1 MSSIKLLVVTLALAG
16 LSACGGGGDGASSP
30 STTGGGTTMPTMS
43 TGVLTDD
50 PMVGVP
56 YSTPSNPNA
65 VTGADGSFQFQTGEM
80 VTFNIAGVEISVQAS
95 NRITPAVIAES
106 LFPDDE
112 ASRTNAV
119 ANIAVLFQTVDADG
133 DPNNGVITLRENAAI
148 EGVSTEN
155 LVTVCAQT
163 PADFQQD
170 LQTANAGNT
179 TIRDDNA
186 PPTVANPDDALE
198 RFYRNELAGTWL
210 LSRFEPTSGP
220 VEQASLDS
228 FTSVLSFDRGCTSD
242 CTTPSDGRTLINRF
256 VGGDYDSEGDVSADA
271 RIGRVVY
278 VRSDSPVTSDPN
290 IGKFLVRNPNDN
302 RLLRADATGS
312 AAGSTDPG
320 EDVYNRPL
328 LLNGDELVVQFA
340 DGNLVYTRFANQ
352 KNTLVGT
359 WIEDLSS
366 ENSMATGAPN
376 SADGRHSFLRATRTI
391 AYHFLNSSR
400 LMIIVTDLDANTS
413 NGDEQ
418 NGVVYANYTFS
429 GSSLQLGTILANTTA
444 AMPGGGIVIEGASL
458 NVSAS
463 DLNDTRRM
471 LSETD
476 ATISIYRL
484 LSLTESLDDSSTGF
498 KQAATSTTSP

>member
-1 MSSIKLLVVTLALAG
+1 MKSIKFFTVVLALAG
-16 LSACGGGGDGASSP
+16 LSACGGGDGGSAAPTS
-30 STTGGGTTMPTMS
+30 GGGTTTPTMA

-56 YSTPSNPNA
+56 YSTPSNPNG

-80 VTFNIAGVEISVQAS
+80 VTFNVAGVEISVEAA

-106 LFPDDE
+106 LFPNDE

-155 LVTVCAQT
+155 LITVCAQA

-170 LQTANAGNT
+170 LQTANAGNN
-179 TIRDDNA
+179 TIRDDNT

-210 LSRFEPTSGP
+210 LARFEPTSGP
-220 VEQASLDS
+220 VEPASLDS

-256 VGGDYDSEGDVSADA
+256 VGGDYDSVGNVSADA

-302 RLLRADATGS
+302 RLLRANATGS
-312 AAGSTDPG
+312 AAGSTDPN
-320 EDVYNRPL
+320 EDIYNRPL

-340 DGNLVYTRFANQ
+340 DGNLVYTRFSNQ

-359 WIEDLSS
+359 WIEDLSG
-366 ENSMATGAPN
+366 ETTGATGPPTPLTAGTAFCVQPAP
-376 SADGRHSFLRATRTI
+376 LPI
-391 AYHFLNSSR
+391 
-400 LMIIVTDLDANTS
+400 
-413 NGDEQ
+413 
-418 NGVVYANYTFS
+418 TF
-429 GSSLQLGTILANTTA
+429 
-444 AMPGGGIVIEGASL
+444 
-458 NVSAS
+458 
-463 DLNDTRRM
+463 
-471 LSETD
+471 
-476 ATISIYRL
+476 
-484 LSLTESLDDSSTGF
+484 
-498 KQAATSTTSP
+498 